1 MGKVVL
7 LGRETSL
14 VRGQAREYKITR
26 FLILQFEFSYF
37 LVGNMGGEGGQSN
50 DSYNADKKI
59 S

>member
-14 VRGQAREYKITR
+14 VREYKITR